1 MELNILLTIAA
12 FIVIGGV
19 YALKSEAN
27 NPNMPAEVP
36 VPNTRDSDIKA
47 ELSDLRKAIE
57 RIHESA
63 ARHDEYTEDAFRDVG
78 RRIDRIE
85 RGVERIDNRMD
96 AEARIGAALTRIGRP
111 AE

>member
-1 MELNILLTIAA
+1 MELNILYTMAALVVIA
-12 FIVIGGV
+12 GV
-19 YALKSEAN
+19 WLMKAEAN
-27 NPNMPAEVP
+27 SPSAPAEVP
-36 VPNTRDSDIKA
+36 VPDTHDRDIKA

-85 RGVERIDNRMD
+85 RGVERIDSRMD
-96 AEARIGAALTRIGRP
+96 ADARIGAALTRLGRP